1 MSKGRISNAVRNAV
15 YNAKKA
21 TVDTRP
27 PAVWVI
33 GPTLSGK
40 TTIAKKLAEE
50 YELFYFNLD
59 GMNDIKVSQFIKTT
73 LISREV

>member
-1 MSKGRISNAVRNAV
+1 MSKGRIANAVRNAV

-21 TVDTRP
+21 TVDTLP

-40 TTIAKKLAEE
+40 TTIASKLA
-50 YELFYFNLD
+50 D
-59 GMNDIKVSQFIKTT
+59 H
-73 LISREV
+73 